1 METRKQAFDSAMR
14 EIRKN
19 GIVAKRNVKGCC
31 RSCIDFPELPE
42 GTPIVWHYGGQGS
55 SFTWR
60 DNKPVL
66 TYMPIWYDDGEE
78 ILESIYL
85 NHSGLV
91 AESGEIT
98 EAGQLVLETF
108 QKHGY
113 EIKWDGTKSTC
124 LEVMF

>member
-14 EIRKN
+14 EIRKS
-19 GIVAKRNVKGCC
+19 GINARRNVKGCC
-31 RSCIDFPELPE
+31 RSCLSGVLP
-42 GTPIVWHYGGQGS
+42 TDKPIIWHYGGQGN

-98 EAGQLVLETF
+98 EAGQLVLDTF

>member
-1 METRKQAFDSAMR
+1 MNTRKQAFDSAMR
-14 EIRKN
+14 EIRKSGMN
-19 GIVAKRNVKGCC
+19 ARRNVQGCC
-31 RSCIDFPELPE
+31 RSCLGGVLPNDK
-42 GTPIVWHYGGQGS
+42 PIVWHYGGQGN

-60 DNKPVL
+60 EDKPVY
-66 TYMPIWYDDGEE
+66 TYTPSWDDEA

-85 NHSGLV
+85 NHSGLI

-98 EAGQLVLETF
+98 EAGQLVLDTF

-113 EIKWDGTKSTC
+113 EVKWDGSKTTC